1 MRDLD
6 LPPRVDDDPYNRA
19 GGARSV
25 FSQQQEVREW
35 DELVE
40 EHGLGCWDCE
50 QVRRWLR
57 DAR

>member
-1 MRDLD
+1 MRDFG
-6 LPPRVDDDPYNRA
+6 LPPRVDDDPHVRA

-25 FSQQQEVREW
+25 FSLQQEMAEW

-40 EHGLGCWDCE
+40 EHGLGCWDCDR
-50 QVRRWLR
+50 VREWLS